1 VRIVR
6 IFSAEDGSSRFADQ
20 TLETEVR
27 HIVDGLPPLQVSGPY
42 EATGVT
48 FVVQSAD
55 AADWDHHVA
64 PRSQYIICLT
74 GRVAI
79 TVTDG
84 ERREFGPGDV
94 LLAEDT
100 TGAGHLSTPL
110 TDDVTFVMIP
120 TGR

>member
-6 IFSAEDGSSRFADQ
+6 IFSAEDGSSRFAD
-20 TLETEVR
+20 LVVETEAR
-27 HIVDGLPPLQVSGPY
+27 HVVDGVPPLQVSGPHQ
-42 EATGVT
+42 ATGVT

-55 AADWDHHVA
+55 AADWDIHVA
-64 PRSQYIICLT
+64 PRSQYIILLT
-74 GRVAI
+74 GRIAV

-84 ERREFGPGDV
+84 ERREFSPGDV

-120 TGR
+120 TGL